1 MKEAWLSS
9 CTKNIQ
15 DFVER
20 STRLQSDKLI
30 LTLQEQIDF
39 SYQISLRLDFRIEAE
54 KHSQAGRVAATDST
68 LVFYNAL
75 RYTDALKAETSAV
88 LSRQETLRE
97 ARALILSRPY
107 GQVRQDTKIYSHPRH
122 VCLTEDCSNC
132 NGRGQIN
139 CSHCHGSGKTT
150 CSSCGGNGQMILP
163 T

>member
-88 LSRQETLRE
+88 LSRQ
-97 ARALILSRPY
+97 
-107 GQVRQDTKIYSHPRH
+107 
-122 VCLTEDCSNC
+122 
-132 NGRGQIN
+132 
-139 CSHCHGSGKTT
+139 
-150 CSSCGGNGQMILP
+150 
-163 T
+163 

>member
-39 SYQISLRLDFRIEAE
+39 SYQISLRLDFRTEAE

-68 LVFYNAL
+68 LVFTMHSDIQMHSKQKPA
-75 RYTDALKAETSAV
+75 RY
-88 LSRQETLRE
+88 
-97 ARALILSRPY
+97 Y
-107 GQVRQDTKIYSHPRH
+107 H
-122 VCLTEDCSNC
+122 VKRRCERLV
-132 NGRGQIN
+132 
-139 CSHCHGSGKTT
+139 H
-150 CSSCGGNGQMILP
+150 
-163 T
+163 